1 LIQQPHDN
9 EQHKSDGLNIC
20 EKVTSQRIRRAIEG
34 YTYQKPKRGGGE
46 EKVRV
51 EGLGG
56 EFAYAR
62 LGPPLFGEYRD
73 FGAEMP
79 GYDQLAR
86 YVFYTETSRNADEKK
101 FNRTTGLIG
110 STEAAGGTSY
120 YLRYTPDRKEEG
132 QEVSIA
138 TLKELLKS
146 DKNKSWV
153 IYCEKIWVHPDDLRQ
168 FQQEHHKSVRLMQVP
183 FNLK

>member
-1 LIQQPHDN
+1 
-9 EQHKSDGLNIC
+9 
-20 EKVTSQRIRRAIEG
+20 
-34 YTYQKPKRGGGE
+34 
-46 EKVRV
+46 
-51 EGLGG
+51 
-56 EFAYAR
+56 
-62 LGPPLFGEYRD
+62 LFGEYRD

-79 GYDQLAR
+79 AYEQLAR
-86 YVFYTETSRNADEKK
+86 YVFYTETSGNADEKK
-101 FNRTTGLIG
+101 FNRKTGFIG
-110 STEAAGGTSY
+110 STDAAGGTSY
-120 YLRYTPDRKEEG
+120 YLRYTPDRQQEG

-168 FQQEHHKSVRLMQVP
+168 FQAENHKTVRLMLVP